1 MKQKLIIL
9 RVESDIDLDLV
20 LDFEKKAFFEAN
32 KRKRE
37 TKLVTDTYRVTKRQR
52 EFVRNR

>member
-32 KRKRE
+32 RRKRE

>member
-37 TKLVTDTYRVTKRQR
+37 TKLVTDTYRESYKETERVCEK
-52 EFVRNR
+52 

>member
-32 KRKRE
+32 RRKRE
-37 TKLVTDTYRVTKRQR
+37 TKLVTDTYRESYKETERVCEK
-52 EFVRNR
+52 